1 MGKHVCFIEPRGHRL
16 YQSPDMI
23 KALLLIFLP
32 QPTWEHIA
40 GVQRRAPVL
49 FLTYLMPL
57 LLISTVAESYGLV
70 RWGKPR
76 GQVAHVTQFSV
87 EHATVFGI
95 GRILTSIL
103 AVLILAKMIKALGET
118 FHGRHSIHQVFT
130 VAVFSLSP
138 LFLLRIFNMFPNVSP
153 WLTWVIGLVLS
164 LAVLY
169 HGLPVIMKPDPPHAF
184 GLYLMSSLLVTI
196 VTGLICFLTVW
207 YVRGKFGKLD
217 AVLSQW
223 VTP

>member
-1 MGKHVCFIEPRGHRL
+1 
-16 YQSPDMI
+16 MI

-40 GVQRRAPVL
+40 GVQRKAFVL
-49 FLTYLMPL
+49 FLTYLLPL
-57 LLISTVAESYGLV
+57 LLITTFAECYGLV
-70 RWGKPR
+70 HWGKPR
-76 GQVAHVTQFSV
+76 GQVEHVTRFTVAQ
-87 EHATVFGI
+87 ATVFGV
-95 GRILTSIL
+95 GRILSSI
-103 AVLILAKMIKALGET
+103 AIVLILAKLIKALGET

-130 VAVFSLSP
+130 LAAYSLSP
-138 LFLLRIFNMFPNVSP
+138 LFVVRIFNMFPGVSP

-184 GLYLMSSLLVTI
+184 GLYLMSSLMLTI

-207 YVRGKFGKLD
+207 YLRGKFVKLD
-217 AVLSQW
+217 DAISNLIKSA
-223 VTP
+223 T